1 MKQTVDARVDVVSS
15 WLAILIVLIDM
26 VTKLIIYLREAS
38 AGLLVELYR
47 AIQSLKMYDEQT
59 VRLSRFCFIIA
70 KIVSH

>member
-38 AGLLVELYR
+38 ALFAR
-47 AIQSLKMYDEQT
+47 
-59 VRLSRFCFIIA
+59 
-70 KIVSH
+70 

>member
-26 VTKLIIYLREAS
+26 VIKLIIYLREAS

>member
-15 WLAILIVLIDM
+15 WLAILIVLVDM